1 MNINRNSV
9 LFFILSLGLVGVF
22 AYTHPK
28 ENPKTVFLELIV
40 VNLVAVA
47 ITNIVLIKPQDD
59 DIRKPLSL
67 DGHPFGGSDYN

>member
-9 LFFILSLGLVGVF
+9 LFFIFSLGLVGLF

-59 DIRKPLSL
+59 QINPLAL
-67 DGHPFGGSDYN
+67 DGRPFGGSDYQ